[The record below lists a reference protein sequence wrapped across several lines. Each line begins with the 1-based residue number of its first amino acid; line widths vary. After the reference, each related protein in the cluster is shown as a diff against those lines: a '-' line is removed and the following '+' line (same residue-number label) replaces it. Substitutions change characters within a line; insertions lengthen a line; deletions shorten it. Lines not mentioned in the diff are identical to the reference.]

1 MYCTVH
7 AVASR
12 HDEKAVP
19 SRPIRRQQTAFAGY
33 TKLGWD
39 ELIVTSRPTR
49 SFAASSRRRL
59 SFFFLFSFSFFF
71 FLFSLPLSS
80 YPVMKKWR
88 ATACR

>member
-7 AVASR
+7 A
-12 HDEKAVP
+12 EKAVP

-71 FLFSLPLSS
+71 FFLFSLPLSS

>member
-19 SRPIRRQQTAFAGY
+19 SRPIRRQQTAFAG
-33 TKLGWD
+33 
-39 ELIVTSRPTR
+39 
-49 SFAASSRRRL
+49 
-59 SFFFLFSFSFFF
+59 FFLFSFPFSFF